1 MRQWL
6 RRSRLLRAVRFLPYS
21 IPHGFWRLVAPV
33 KANRVLFLSD
43 SHRDFAGN
51 MAYLRDALLTVDSG
65 AEIIGVFK
73 PRLASRRSLRDVLRL
88 PYLIATSPVI
98 VLDDFYPL
106 IYRFRIRRG
115 SRLVQ
120 LWHAAGAFK
129 RVGHSRAGLPGGP
142 TPGSEIHRN
151 YTDAIVSSEEIRP
164 DYAEAFGIALDR
176 VHAWGMPRT
185 DVFFDAETVAATRA
199 RVRRELGVGEA
210 ERFVV
215 YAPTFR
221 GNGQRSAEQ
230 APAADWP
237 GIAAALGDGW
247 RIGVRQHPF
256 VAAEGVPDGTIDASV
271 VGDMNDLLMAT
282 DVLIT
287 DYSSAIFEFALLER
301 PILFFVPD
309 LQEYTAA
316 RSFYRPFDHYSVGPV
331 VSSDDELAD
340 AIRGAA
346 VDPARLVSFRE
357 EFCSALDGRSSE
369 RIARELLGVAVVA
382 SDGPKEPV
390 S

>member
-21 IPHGFWRLVAPV
+21 IPYGFWRLLVPV
-33 KANRVLFLSD
+33 KADRVLFLSD
-43 SHRDFAGN
+43 SHRDFTGN
-51 MAYLRDALLTVDSG
+51 MAPLRDALLKVDSSL
-65 AEIIGVFK
+65 ETIGIFK
-73 PRLASRRSLRDVLRL
+73 PSLASRRSLRDVLRL
-88 PYLIATSPVI
+88 PYLIATSRVI

-106 IYRFRIRRG
+106 IYRFRIRPG
-115 SRLVQ
+115 ARLVQ

-129 RVGHSRAGLPGGP
+129 RDGHSRAGLPGGP

-151 YTDAIVSSEEIRP
+151 YTDAVVSSQDIRP
-164 DYAEAFGIALDR
+164 DYAEAFGIDLDR

-185 DVFFDAETVAATRA
+185 DVFFDADAVATTRA
-199 RVRRELGVGEA
+199 RVRRELGVREG

-221 GNGQRSAEQ
+221 GNGQRSAEA
-230 APAADWP
+230 APAADWT
-237 GIAAALGDGW
+237 GIAETLGDGW

-256 VAAEGVPDGTIDASV
+256 VAAKGVPEGTIDASV
-271 VGDMNDLLMAT
+271 VPDMNELLMAT

-287 DYSSAIFEFALLER
+287 DYSSAIFEFSLLER

-309 LQEYTAA
+309 LADYTAA

-331 VSSDDELAD
+331 VASDADLAA
-340 AIRGAA
+340 AIRNAA
-346 VDPARLVSFRE
+346 VDAARLAAFRE
-357 EFCSALDGRSSE
+357 EFCSALDGHSSE
-369 RIARELLGVAVVA
+369 RIARELLGVA
-382 SDGPKEPV
+382 S
-390 S
+390 